1 MKRTVQLLVGVYM
14 YVLKRRNKKMNQ
26 DKVYDKTLY
35 DNLDY
40 ERDKIR
46 RIENQ
51 VKAKPTEKDL
61 KIAISVLKD
70 FGITATI
77 SDIPDVKSVYELEKW
92 KARLIKDRLDREDK

>member
-1 MKRTVQLLVGVYM
+1 
-14 YVLKRRNKKMNQ
+14 MNQ

-61 KIAISVLKD
+61 KIAISVLYMNWRNGKQD
-70 FGITATI
+70 
-77 SDIPDVKSVYELEKW
+77 
-92 KARLIKDRLDREDK
+92 

>member
-1 MKRTVQLLVGVYM
+1 
-14 YVLKRRNKKMNQ
+14 MNQ
-26 DKVYDKTLY
+26 DKVYAKTLY

-92 KARLIKDRLDREDK
+92 KARLIKDRLDREDKLRSDRKCISLNSLPLE

>member
-1 MKRTVQLLVGVYM
+1 
-14 YVLKRRNKKMNQ
+14 MNQ

-92 KARLIKDRLDREDK
+92 KSRLIKERLDREDK

>member
-1 MKRTVQLLVGVYM
+1 
-14 YVLKRRNKKMNQ
+14 MNQ

-77 SDIPDVKSVYELEKW
+77 SDIPDVKSVYELEKC

>member
-1 MKRTVQLLVGVYM
+1 
-14 YVLKRRNKKMNQ
+14 MNQ

-77 SDIPDVKSVYELEKW
+77 SDIPDVKSVYEFEKW
-92 KARLIKDRLDREDK
+92 KARLIKDRLDREGK

>member
-1 MKRTVQLLVGVYM
+1 
-14 YVLKRRNKKMNQ
+14 MNQ

-77 SDIPDVKSVYELEKW
+77 SDIPDVKSVYELEKL

>member
-1 MKRTVQLLVGVYM
+1 
-14 YVLKRRNKKMNQ
+14 MNQ

-92 KARLIKDRLDREDK
+92 KVRLIKDRLDREGK

>member
-1 MKRTVQLLVGVYM
+1 
-14 YVLKRRNKKMNQ
+14 MNQ

-77 SDIPDVKSVYELEKW
+77 SDIPLEKW
-92 KARLIKDRLDREDK
+92 KARLIKDRLDREGK

>member
-1 MKRTVQLLVGVYM
+1 
-14 YVLKRRNKKMNQ
+14 MNQ

-77 SDIPDVKSVYELEKW
+77 SDIPYESVYELEKW

>member
-1 MKRTVQLLVGVYM
+1 
-14 YVLKRRNKKMNQ
+14 MNQ

-77 SDIPDVKSVYELEKW
+77 SDIPDVKSVYELEKQ
-92 KARLIKDRLDREDK
+92 KARLIKDRLNREDK

>member
-1 MKRTVQLLVGVYM
+1 
-14 YVLKRRNKKMNQ
+14 MNQ

-92 KARLIKDRLDREDK
+92 KARLIKIDWTGRTNEKITTILYHEILFH

>member
-1 MKRTVQLLVGVYM
+1 
-14 YVLKRRNKKMNQ
+14 MNQ

-77 SDIPDVKSVYELEKW
+77 SDITDVKSVYELEKW

>member
-1 MKRTVQLLVGVYM
+1 
-14 YVLKRRNKKMNQ
+14 MNW

-92 KARLIKDRLDREDK
+92 KASLIKDRLDREDK

>member
-1 MKRTVQLLVGVYM
+1 
-14 YVLKRRNKKMNQ
+14 MNQ
-26 DKVYDKTLY
+26 DKIYDKTLY

-51 VKAKPTEKDL
+51 VKAKPTDKDL
-61 KIAISVLKD
+61 KTAISVLKD
-70 FGITATI
+70 FGITATL

-92 KARLIKDRLDREDK
+92 KVRLIKERLDREGK

>member
-1 MKRTVQLLVGVYM
+1 MRT
-14 YVLKRRNKKMNQ
+14 KEINQ
-26 DKVYDKTLY
+26 DKIYYNTLY

-51 VKAKPTEKDL
+51 VKAKPTDKDL
-61 KIAISVLKD
+61 KTAISVLKD
-70 FGITATI
+70 FGITATL

-92 KARLIKDRLDREDK
+92 KARLIKERLDREGK

>member
-1 MKRTVQLLVGVYM
+1 
-14 YVLKRRNKKMNQ
+14 MNQ

-70 FGITATI
+70 FGITATT
-77 SDIPDVKSVYELEKW
+77 SDIPDVQSVYELEKW

>member
-1 MKRTVQLLVGVYM
+1 
-14 YVLKRRNKKMNQ
+14 MNQ
-26 DKVYDKTLY
+26 DKVYDETLY

>member
-1 MKRTVQLLVGVYM
+1 
-14 YVLKRRNKKMNQ
+14 MNQ

-77 SDIPDVKSVYELEKW
+77 SDISDVKSVYELEKW

>member
-1 MKRTVQLLVGVYM
+1 
-14 YVLKRRNKKMNQ
+14 MNQ

-77 SDIPDVKSVYELEKW
+77 SDIPFDGPISTTQVGKW

>member
-1 MKRTVQLLVGVYM
+1 
-14 YVLKRRNKKMNQ
+14 MNQ

-70 FGITATI
+70 LGITATI
-77 SDIPDVKSVYELEKW
+77 SDIPDVKS
-92 KARLIKDRLDREDK
+92 D

>member
-1 MKRTVQLLVGVYM
+1 
-14 YVLKRRNKKMNQ
+14 MNQ

-77 SDIPDVKSVYELEKW
+77 SDIP
-92 KARLIKDRLDREDK
+92 REDK

>member
-1 MKRTVQLLVGVYM
+1 
-14 YVLKRRNKKMNQ
+14 MNQ

-77 SDIPDVKSVYELEKW
+77 SDIPDVISVYELEKW

>member
-1 MKRTVQLLVGVYM
+1 
-14 YVLKRRNKKMNQ
+14 MNQ

-70 FGITATI
+70 FGITATT
-77 SDIPDVKSVYELEKW
+77 SDIPDVKSVYELEK
-92 KARLIKDRLDREDK
+92 

>member
-1 MKRTVQLLVGVYM
+1 
-14 YVLKRRNKKMNQ
+14 MNQ

-77 SDIPDVKSVYELEKW
+77 SDISDVKSVYELEKW
-92 KARLIKDRLDREDK
+92 KARLIKDRLDREGK

>member
-1 MKRTVQLLVGVYM
+1 
-14 YVLKRRNKKMNQ
+14 MNQ

-77 SDIPDVKSVYELEKW
+77 SDIPDVESVYELEKW

>member
-1 MKRTVQLLVGVYM
+1 
-14 YVLKRRNKKMNQ
+14 MNQ

-40 ERDKIR
+40 ERNKIR

-77 SDIPDVKSVYELEKW
+77 SDISDVKSVYELEKW
-92 KARLIKDRLDREDK
+92 KARLIKDRLDREGK

>member
-1 MKRTVQLLVGVYM
+1 
-14 YVLKRRNKKMNQ
+14 MNQ

-77 SDIPDVKSVYELEKW
+77 SDIPDVKYVYELEKW

>member
-1 MKRTVQLLVGVYM
+1 
-14 YVLKRRNKKMNQ
+14 MNQ
-26 DKVYDKTLY
+26 DKIYDKTLY

-51 VKAKPTEKDL
+51 VKAKPTDKDL
-61 KIAISVLKD
+61 KTAISVLKD
-70 FGITATI
+70 FGITATL

-92 KARLIKDRLDREDK
+92 EARLIKERLDREDK

>member
-1 MKRTVQLLVGVYM
+1 
-14 YVLKRRNKKMNQ
+14 MNQ

-77 SDIPDVKSVYELEKW
+77 SDIPDVKSVYEWRNGKQ
-92 KARLIKDRLDREDK
+92 D

>member
-1 MKRTVQLLVGVYM
+1 
-14 YVLKRRNKKMNQ
+14 MNQ

-77 SDIPDVKSVYELEKW
+77 SDIPYVKSVYELEKW
-92 KARLIKDRLDREDK
+92 KVRLIKDRLDREDK

>member
-1 MKRTVQLLVGVYM
+1 
-14 YVLKRRNKKMNQ
+14 MNQ

-70 FGITATI
+70 LALLLPYPIFQM
-77 SDIPDVKSVYELEKW
+77 
-92 KARLIKDRLDREDK
+92 

>member
-1 MKRTVQLLVGVYM
+1 
-14 YVLKRRNKKMNQ
+14 MNQ

-51 VKAKPTEKDL
+51 VKAKSTEKDL
-61 KIAISVLKD
+61 KVLKD

>member
-1 MKRTVQLLVGVYM
+1 
-14 YVLKRRNKKMNQ
+14 MNQ

-92 KARLIKDRLDREDK
+92 KARLIKDKLDREDKWKNYNNFISWNSLPLD

>member
-1 MKRTVQLLVGVYM
+1 
-14 YVLKRRNKKMNQ
+14 MNQ

-77 SDIPDVKSVYELEKW
+77 SDISDVKSVYELEKW
-92 KARLIKDRLDREDK
+92 KARLIKERLDREDK